1 MNILITN
8 DDGVTSAGIF
18 AVKKAVEEFGETTIV
33 APVRQQSGVGH
44 GITLGRPLRIF
55 PTIVDDGT
63 VCYGVDGTPTDSVI
77 LGVKQILD
85 EKPDLIISGI
95 NIGENISKAITTSGT
110 LGATFEAANLGIP
123 AIAVSLQVT
132 HETLKFSDGVDVVD
146 YSPAVKI
153 LNKCVRK
160 IVEQGMPE
168 GVEILN
174 LNVPANPVSD
184 EIVQT
189 RFSERMYTTEV
200 EKRFDPY
207 NHEYYWVYNN
217 SIYDDSEGTDI
228 HTVRT
233 LNCPSITPICRDMDA
248 GVDLTEWI
256 GK

>member
-8 DDGVTSAGIF
+8 DDGVNSTGIF

-33 APVRQQSGVGH
+33 APMRQQSGVGH

-55 PTIVDDGT
+55 PTVVDEET
-63 VCYGVDGTPTDSVI
+63 MCYGVDGTPTDSVI
-77 LGVKQILD
+77 MGVKQILD

-132 HETLKFSDGVDVVD
+132 EETMKFSDGVDVVD
-146 YSPAVKI
+146 YSPAIRI
-153 LNKCVRK
+153 LNKCVKK
-160 IVEQGMPE
+160 IVEKGMPE
-168 GVEILN
+168 DVEILN

-184 EIVQT
+184 EIIQT

-207 NHEYYWVYNN
+207 NQEYYWVFNH

-233 LNCPSITPICRDMDA
+233 LNRPSITPICRDMDA
-248 GVDLTEWI
+248 GVDLTGWI
-256 GK
+256 SN